1 MGNVEFSLKVRE
13 REPPNLD
20 SAYKIAMRLEAFVQN
35 PTHGEQGRRLP
46 AVRSAK
52 EDLDDGPNW
61 KEFLKQFTDLQ
72 NERWSG
78 IVKDLTVLIGNSR
91 DGRKSDNRE
100 HDNIWTADNQNYQH
114 RRPTTRTVFN
124 DNSRWKPGC
133 FHCGQVG
140 HFKRQCPQWQDI
152 NEQFRSQE
160 NASVKESAQVKNKV
174 QGQVSGAANNHI
186 KGARG
191 AYIPI
196 TLEKKSHWALLDTG
210 GEVSIVPRSVIKD
223 QNIFPSNQSL
233 RAANGSSIKIIGEAV
248 LPIQIG
254 KKLFPLHCLV
264 AKNVSEVIL
273 GLDWLNAHAGIW
285 NFNDKTL
292 SLKGEVISIKEMEE
306 PLNRGKEPIQGHLP

>member
-1 MGNVEFSLKVRE
+1 M
-13 REPPNLD
+13 D

-35 PTHGEQGRRLP
+35 PAHGEQGRRLP
-46 AVRSAK
+46 TVRSAK

-78 IVKDLTVLIGNSR
+78 IVKDLTILIGNSR

-100 HDNIWTADNQNYQH
+100 HDNIWTSDNQNYQH

-160 NASVKESAQVKNKV
+160 NASVRESSAQVKNE
-174 QGQVSGAANNHI
+174 
-186 KGARG
+186 GAR
-191 AYIPI
+191 
-196 TLEKKSHWALLDTG
+196 
-210 GEVSIVPRSVIKD
+210 
-223 QNIFPSNQSL
+223 
-233 RAANGSSIKIIGEAV
+233 
-248 LPIQIG
+248 
-254 KKLFPLHCLV
+254 
-264 AKNVSEVIL
+264 
-273 GLDWLNAHAGIW
+273 AGIW
-285 NFNDKTL
+285 SSEQPHQGSPWGVHTNHAR
-292 SLKGEVISIKEMEE
+292 KEIA
-306 PLNRGKEPIQGHLP
+306 LGVTRHWR